1 MSLSKLT
8 ETAIRQHA
16 SAELF
21 QRGRDYYQQGAV
33 LSLVQRGTVLQAEV
47 EGSAP
52 LPYIVRCTFD
62 ANGILAAT
70 CTCPYDGGGWCK
82 HIVATCL
89 AIIHHPE
96 TIEQRPSLDTLL
108 SGLDRTQFQTLV
120 LKLAEREPSLI
131 DLIEAQIALLSPL
144 SPNPKPE
151 PEPKV
156 TPPVPPVVPVRVDPK
171 AVRRQVRSIVRS
183 LDRMSGSEA
192 YGYLGAVINGVG
204 EILDQAWTLIKA
216 DDGRNAITVL
226 EAITEEYLA
235 EWENFDDSDGE
246 ASDFFSTLGEA
257 WTEALLS
264 ADMPDKERKSWAAK
278 LDSWQQGLDDY
289 GVDDVFA
296 AAQAAATQGWDYPPL
311 KRVLQGT
318 ITEKGA
324 WAGEAPAY
332 ADELAV
338 ARLNVLE
345 RRGRWQEYLYLAEAE
360 SQTEAYVTMLVR
372 LDRAQEAVDYGLAY
386 LGATQEAL
394 ALARAL
400 HDHGEREQ
408 SLQVA
413 EHGLT
418 LQGPKASLA
427 TWLRDAAAA
436 MGETPRALAAAEV
449 AYREEL
455 SLANYLRVAELA
467 GEKWP
472 ERRAELL
479 DYARQKKTYSPHG
492 PVDIFLHEGLIDD
505 AIAAVEPHA
514 THTLVEQ
521 VVDAALESRPDW
533 VIQACRRQ
541 AESIMDEGKAQY
553 YSAAAKWLAKARTAY
568 RAAGREAEWQ
578 TYLAELLTR
587 HGRKYKLV
595 PMLQALRR

>member
-1 MSLSKLT
+1 MTLPKLT
-8 ETAIRQHA
+8 ETAIRQYA
-16 SAELF
+16 SAESF

-47 EGSAP
+47 EGGAA
-52 LPYIVRCTFD
+52 LPYIVHCTFD
-62 ANGILAAT
+62 DNGAITAT
-70 CTCPYDGGGWCK
+70 CTCHYDGGGWCK

-89 AIIHHPE
+89 ASIHRPE
-96 TIEQRPSLDTLL
+96 TIEQRPPLDTLL
-108 SGLDRTQFQTLV
+108 SGLDRTQWIALV
-120 LKLAEREPSLI
+120 SKLAERDPSLI
-131 DLIEAQIALLSPL
+131 DVIEAQIALLSPL
-144 SPNPKPE
+144 LPSPQPQSQPKA
-151 PEPKV
+151 
-156 TPPVPPVVPVRVDPK
+156 TPPSSPVVPVRVDPK
-171 AVRRQVRSIVRS
+171 IVRRQVRSIVRG

-216 DDGRNAITVL
+216 DDGRNAIIVL

-264 ADMPDKERKSWAAK
+264 AGLPDKERKSWAAR

-296 AAQAAATQGWDYPPL
+296 AAKAAATQGWDYPPL

-372 LDRAQEAVDYGLAY
+372 LDRPQEAVDYGLAY
-386 LGATQEAL
+386 LGTTQEAL

-408 SLQVA
+408 SLQIA

-427 TWLRDAAAA
+427 MWLRDAAAA
-436 MGETPRALAAAEV
+436 MGEMSRALAAAEV

-455 SLANYLRVAELA
+455 SLANYLQVAELA
-467 GEKWP
+467 GEQWP
-472 ERRAELL
+472 QRRAELL
-479 DYARQKKTYSPHG
+479 DYARQKKTYYPQG

-505 AIAAVEPHA
+505 AIAAVEPGA
-514 THTLVEQ
+514 THTLVER

-553 YSAAAKWLAKARTAY
+553 YSAAAKWLAKARIAY
-568 RAAGREAEWQ
+568 RAAGREAGWQ

-595 PMLQALRR
+595 PLLQALRR